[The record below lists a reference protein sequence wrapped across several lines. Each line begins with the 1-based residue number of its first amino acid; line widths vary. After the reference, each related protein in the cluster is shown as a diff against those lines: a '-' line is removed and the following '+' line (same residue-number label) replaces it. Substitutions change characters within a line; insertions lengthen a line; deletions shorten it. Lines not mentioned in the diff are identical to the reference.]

1 MGGFRTLKLLHF
13 RRYLLW
19 YYCLHFDVKYTAK
32 HKTAIKHST
41 RVLTQFRTQS
51 FAVSA
56 ISPNQV
62 VQTLKLFYI
71 SDSHLKTFP
80 SPFWWETKTRG
91 RPKMGCPREALEAR
105 LRPLVLYGEPA
116 QSDPEPPDDRCPT
129 KQSSNVGSTTSCF
142 RWICHRTGRNYWRV
156 LTTLKSG
163 TLFVTESRWDHQL

>member
-80 SPFWWETKTRG
+80 SPFWWETKDGLPPRSAGGKVVAIGSLRRTGPVGPGAPR
-91 RPKMGCPREALEAR
+91 RPMPDEAELER
-105 LRPLVLYGEPA
+105 RFNEVLL
-116 QSDPEPPDDRCPT
+116 QMDLPPDRA
-129 KQSSNVGSTTSCF
+129 K
-142 RWICHRTGRNYWRV
+142 
-156 LTTLKSG
+156 LLKS
-163 TLFVTESRWDHQL
+163 FDNAKKWDIICDREQVRSSALV